1 MARVQKQV
9 APLQFIAFFGSL
21 VMIMLLIAGLLVV
34 FPAIVVVLW
43 YIDRPMWMLPALVSF
58 AINLLP
64 FIVAILIL
72 RAMKRKGHDVEA
84 DAH

>member
-1 MARVQKQV
+1 M
-9 APLQFIAFFGSL
+9 L
-21 VMIMLLIAGLLVV
+21 MLLIAGLLVV
-34 FPAIVVVLW
+34 FPALVVVLW
-43 YIDRPMWMLPALVSF
+43 YIDRPMWILPAAVSF

-64 FIVAILIL
+64 FIVAILVM